1 MTIGEKIVKLRKQ
14 AGLSQEAF
22 SEKLGISRQAV
33 SKWENGSAQPTNEN
47 LAQIARLFDVTIS
60 SLLDDDDINM
70 GSVARYSTSNE
81 EIVEN
86 IAETKEIKTHTKA
99 LKISSVCQSAAIIIL
114 AIATM
119 VQGFTIGSLK
129 QDISYLTQKVNE
141 YSSLQSQIDSLDS
154 RLYSFSYI
162 PTTPNEDFTDS
173 HYKVVDYD
181 RVANIATLQFSVV
194 PKDYTRDTQAEI
206 VIKGSDKDYSAKADM
221 VNNLFVVYIDVYCED
236 NLTAYLYLTENGK
249 TRSFNLGT
257 LKNPASD
264 YRLDVAAGV
273 FDGEIK
279 VEPGKVKIDGNI
291 SCNIGCV
298 FKEDMSQ
305 SYYPVKSTIEFYIGD
320 QLLKEIPFTS
330 IMNNDFI
337 GTAKHELDALG
348 TSVATNDITFFE
360 YFDFTIQEDIIRNAH
375 SQIGIRVIVVDNH
388 GNEYVSDVNNFYV
401 GGEVK
406 EVITTKPD

>member
-33 SKWENGSAQPTNEN
+33 SKWENGTAQPTSEN

-60 SLLDDDDINM
+60 SLLDDEDINM
-70 GSVARYSTSNE
+70 GTALQNTTSDAE
-81 EIVEN
+81 SAEN
-86 IAETKEIKTHTKA
+86 ISKTKEIKTHTNA

-129 QDISYLTQKVNE
+129 KDISYLTQKVNE
-141 YSSLQSQIDSLDS
+141 YSSLQSQIDSLDN

-162 PTTPNEDFTDS
+162 PATPNENFTDS
-173 HYKVVDYD
+173 HYKVVSYD
-181 RVANIATLQFSVV
+181 RNTNMATLQFSVV

-206 VIKGSDKDYSAKADM
+206 VIKGSDNDYSAKANM
-221 VNNLFVVYIDVYCED
+221 VNNLFVVDIDVYCED
-236 NLTAYLYLTENGK
+236 NLTAYLYLTEQGK

-264 YRLDVAAGV
+264 YSLKVVAGV
-273 FDGEIK
+273 FDGEI
-279 VEPGKVKIDGNI
+279 EAQPGKLKMAGNI

-298 FKEDMSQ
+298 FKEDMSR
-305 SYYPVKSTIEFYIGD
+305 SYYPVKSTVEFYIGN

-337 GTAKHELDALG
+337 ATAKHELDVTGAA
-348 TSVATNDITFFE
+348 SVANDVTFFE
-360 YFDFTIQEDIIRNAH
+360 YFDFTIQEDIIKNAH
-375 SQIGIRVIVVDNH
+375 SQIGIRVVVVDNH
-388 GNEYVSDVNNFYV
+388 GNEYISDVNNFQV
-401 GGEVK
+401 GNDVK
-406 EVITTKPD
+406 EVITQKAN